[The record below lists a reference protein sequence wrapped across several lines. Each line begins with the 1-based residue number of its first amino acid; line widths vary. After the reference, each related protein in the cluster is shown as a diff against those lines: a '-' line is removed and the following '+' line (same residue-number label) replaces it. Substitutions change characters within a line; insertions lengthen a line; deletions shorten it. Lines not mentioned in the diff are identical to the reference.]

1 MEGYIVIYHYL
12 YIYIFG
18 ATCSKAI
25 AFVPEAIGPLIR
37 AKDLQR
43 SQRKAEDNIS
53 LREEC
58 AHVISHQDYMLM
70 A

>member
-1 MEGYIVIYHYL
+1 MSI
-12 YIYIFG
+12 YIYMFG
-18 ATCSKAI
+18 ATCSKAV

-58 AHVISHQDYMLM
+58 AHVISYQDYMLM
-70 A
+70 D